1 MKIARYFSA
10 KRWAKFLGDRLE
22 QQRRRVAARK
32 LHDVWRDFEPL
43 RSDPAGRVVLL
54 DGMWLNPGYFLR
66 LRLTLAALDR
76 QGPIRLV
83 GLLRTPADARQRR
96 FLDQIG
102 VREIVYSE
110 SDRPR
115 PMAAYAEQAKALLA
129 SSASHADFLKIALP
143 SNVPPYIWYDSVL
156 SNLRDGQPDI
166 RHPQWAKD
174 LTELLAFIDTYNAI
188 LDRYAPQIV
197 LSSHAWKNTWGS
209 LVWLAVARGIETLG
223 VTQVSEAIRIRRF
236 RNQDD
241 CHLPVEFLPKAV
253 FDTLEAPV
261 KHAMVRLGYA
271 ELERR
276 QRSETSDV
284 NIRFA
289 YDKASRVVGRSAA
302 RERLGVRDDRPIG
315 VIYGHSWFDFPHLYN
330 MQNFTDFADWLKK
343 TNEIIVGMPEKRWFL
358 KPHPMET
365 WYGGQT
371 MKDIV
376 SVSMPHISF
385 LPHKID
391 TMTVMQAADAIVT
404 VHGTA
409 GLEASMQGT
418 PVICADNSYYAQWG
432 FANTAQS
439 LDHYREL
446 LSKVGALPQVDREK
460 RDLAAAC
467 FLAAYGEPH
476 DFAPTLRVPCDS
488 RGALLYD
495 GVRDI
500 ISAQRATMDAEVGR
514 ISAFLLQDTTDAL
527 SAWTFLT
534 AAKRAA
540 DGAAPGIPAYV
551 SFENAPHP
559 AQ

>member
-1 MKIARYFSA
+1 MKIARYFSG
-10 KRWAKFLGDRLE
+10 KRWAKFLGDQLE

-43 RSDPAGRVVLL
+43 RSDPNGRVVLL

-66 LRLTLAALDR
+66 LRLTLSAIER

-83 GLLRTPADARQRR
+83 GLLRSPADTRQRR

-115 PMAAYAEQAKALLA
+115 PIAEYAAQAKALLA
-129 SSASHADFLKIALP
+129 SAVSHADFLKIALP

-174 LTELLAFIDTYNAI
+174 LTDLLAFIDTYNAI

-209 LVWLAVARGIETLG
+209 LVWLAASRGIETFC

-236 RNQDD
+236 RKQDD

-253 FDTLEAPV
+253 FDTLETPV
-261 KHAMVRLGYA
+261 KDAMVRLGYA
-271 ELERR
+271 ELARR

-289 YDKASRVVGRSAA
+289 YDTASRVVGRNAA
-302 RERLGVRDDRPIG
+302 RAQLGVHDDRPIG

-358 KPHPMET
+358 KPHPMEI

-432 FANTAQS
+432 FANTARS

-446 LSKVGALPQVDREK
+446 LSKVGALPQVDQQK

-476 DFAPTLRVPCDS
+476 EYASTLRVPCDS

-495 GVRDI
+495 EVRDI
-500 ISAQRATMDAEVGR
+500 LVKRSPVIEAEIERIASFLSQRAV
-514 ISAFLLQDTTDAL
+514 DAL
-527 SAWTFLT
+527 SGWVFLRAAAT
-534 AAKRAA
+534 AAAQSKDAA
-540 DGAAPGIPAYV
+540 
-551 SFENAPHP
+551 
-559 AQ
+559 Q

>member
-1 MKIARYFSA
+1 MKIARYFSR
-10 KRWAKFLGDRLE
+10 KRWAKLLDDQLE

-43 RSDPAGRVVLL
+43 HSDPNGRVVLL

-66 LRLTLAALDR
+66 LRLTLSAIER

-83 GLLRTPADARQRR
+83 GLLRSPADTRQRR

-115 PMAAYAEQAKALLA
+115 PMAAYAEQAEALLA
-129 SSASHADFLKIALP
+129 SAASHVNFLKIVLP

-156 SNLRDGQPDI
+156 SNLRNGQPDI
-166 RHPQWAKD
+166 SHPQWAKD
-174 LTELLAFIDTYNAI
+174 LADLLGFIETYNGI
-188 LDRYAPQIV
+188 LDRFAPQIV
-197 LSSHAWKNTWGS
+197 LTSHAWKNTWGS
-209 LVWLAVARGIETLG
+209 LVWLAVSRDIETLC

-236 RNQDD
+236 RRPDD
-241 CHLPVEFLPKAV
+241 FHLPVEFLPKAV
-253 FDTLEAPV
+253 FDALEAPV
-261 KHAMVRLGYA
+261 KDAMVRFGYA

-289 YDKASRVVGRSAA
+289 YDKASRVAGRNAA
-302 RERLGVRDDRPIG
+302 RAQLGVHDDRPIG

-343 TNEIIVGMPEKRWFL
+343 TNEAIVAMPEKRWFL

-371 MKDIV
+371 MKEIV
-376 SVSMPHISF
+376 SASMPHISF

-391 TMTVMQAADAIVT
+391 TMTVMQAADAVVT

-409 GLEASMQGT
+409 GLEATMQGT

-439 LDHYREL
+439 LGHYREL
-446 LSKVGALPQVDREK
+446 LSQVGNLPQVGQEK

-467 FLAAYGEPH
+467 FLSAYGEPH
-476 DFAPTLRVPCDS
+476 DYVRTLRVPCDS
-488 RGALLYD
+488 RGAMLYD
-495 GVRDI
+495 EVREI
-500 ISAQRATMDAEVGR
+500 IVAQHMFMDSEVGR
-514 ISAFLLQDTTDAL
+514 ISEFLLQSTVDAL
-527 SAWTFLT
+527 SAQTFI
-534 AAKRAA
+534 RAA
-540 DGAAPGIPAYV
+540 TQAEDSVERSIV
-551 SFENAPHP
+551 
-559 AQ
+559 